1 MPAAATAIG
10 IACGRVGA
18 TWSQAVGLT
27 TCGVRDAAVALCYP
41 N

>member
-1 MPAAATAIG
+1 MPAVATAIG
-10 IACGRVGA
+10 HACLKIGP

-27 TCGVRDAAVALCYP
+27 TCGVRDAAVALRYP